1 MNLDTL
7 NKFTTHLK
15 RTLVRATELTQ
26 EWGHPA
32 TQPEHLLYSL
42 LSQRGSLGSEILHKV
57 GLKKDVAK
65 TVILEKIKPAA
76 SQAPAK
82 PIDFSPLAKEALVKA
97 TTTARQHNHKYIGTE
112 HLLYA
117 LTQLKEPNIHSM
129 LQRSQVNLQHLNQQL
144 LQVLKSTS
152 KFPDLTE
159 IFDKN
164 GELALQPDGSPT
176 TPALD
181 FFCTDL
187 TSERLQKKI
196 DPVIGRIDEIDRL
209 IHILSRR
216 TKNNPV
222 LIGDPGVGKTA
233 IVEGLAKKILNH
245 EVPDILLDKRILN
258 LDLGLVIAGTIYR
271 GEFEARFK
279 QIIDEI
285 KKDPNIILFID
296 ELHTIIG
303 TGGATGTLDAANIL
317 KPALAKGEIRC
328 IGATTLDEYRKHI
341 ESDPALERRFQ
352 PILVEEPSPEETLDV
367 LRGIKKNYEL
377 FHQVNISDAALRAAV
392 RFSQR
397 YLQDKFFPDKAI
409 DLIDEAASKHKVGRK
424 QDERTKEILHL
435 SKQIKDSEKKKH
447 EAVAAEQ
454 FQGAMRLKTQQE
466 LLRRRISIL
475 KEKQRQEQTELQGE
489 ITQKDIA
496 EIVARMT
503 KIPVTELLKEEKDK
517 LLRLEHD
524 LAERIIGQ
532 TEAVQTV
539 ARCLRRARAGLTEP
553 NRPIGSFMFLGPS
566 GVGKTELAKVIAD
579 VVFEDPKA
587 LLRIDMSEFG
597 ESFQASKL
605 IGAPPGYV
613 GYKEGGKLTEIV
625 RRKPYVV
632 VLFDEIEKAHPDV
645 FNLLLQVLED
655 GQLTDAVGKKVNF
668 KNTVIIMTSNVGVAE
683 LNRAAKVG
691 FRSAA
696 PTDDPENSYESIKQD
711 ILQNLKKSFRPEFI
725 NRLDNI
731 IVFRPLTEPVVE
743 QIVQLQLAA
752 LEQRLGHHQLT
763 VRATPVAIKYIAKK
777 AFKPEEGARAVRKII
792 QDEIETKLA
801 EEIISGQLES
811 GAALKLDVQ
820 KQKIVIRKS

>member
-1 MNLDTL
+1 M
-7 NKFTTHLK
+7 
-15 RTLVRATELTQ
+15 
-26 EWGHPA
+26 
-32 TQPEHLLYSL
+32 
-42 LSQRGSLGSEILHKV
+42 
-57 GLKKDVAK
+57 
-65 TVILEKIKPAA
+65 
-76 SQAPAK
+76 
-82 PIDFSPLAKEALVKA
+82 
-97 TTTARQHNHKYIGTE
+97 
-112 HLLYA
+112 
-117 LTQLKEPNIHSM
+117 
-129 LQRSQVNLQHLNQQL
+129 
-144 LQVLKSTS
+144 
-152 KFPDLTE
+152 
-159 IFDKN
+159 
-164 GELALQPDGSPT
+164 
-176 TPALD
+176 
-181 FFCTDL
+181 
-187 TSERLQKKI
+187 
-196 DPVIGRIDEIDRL
+196 IGRIDEIERL

-352 PILVEEPSPEETLDV
+352 PILVEEPSPEETLEV

-377 FHQVNISDAALRAAV
+377 FHQVNITDAALRAAV

-435 SKQIKDSEKKKH
+435 TKQVKDSEKKKH
-447 EAVAAEQ
+447 EAVATEQ

-475 KEKQRQEQTELQGE
+475 KEKRRQEQTELQGE
-489 ITQKDIA
+489 IPQKDIA

-532 TEAVQTV
+532 SEAVQTV

-696 PTDDPENSYESIKQD
+696 QSDEQENSYESIKQD

-731 IVFRPLTEPVVE
+731 VVFRPLTEHVVE

-752 LEQRLGHHQLT
+752 LEQRLGHHQLS
-763 VRATPVAIKYIAKK
+763 VQATPAAIKYIAKK